1 MAGDI
6 FVGRE
11 PELKTLQQFLDQ
23 AAAAKTQIAFVAG
36 EAGAGKSALVT
47 EFVRRAEAADPN
59 VVAAIGECNAQTGAG
74 DAYLPFREVLTVL
87 SGAQDE
93 KETGDAVNPTNAA
106 RLRELVRV
114 SGETLLDVGPD
125 LVGIF
130 VPGAAL
136 FAKL

>member
-11 PELKTLQQFLDQ
+11 PELKALEQFLGK
-23 AAAAKTQIAFVAG
+23 AAAAKTQVVFVAG

-47 EFVRRAEAADPN
+47 EFVRRTEEADPK

-74 DAYLPFREVLTVL
+74 DAYLPFRQVLTTL

-93 KETGDAVNPTNAA
+93 KVTSKA
-106 RLRELVRV
+106 
-114 SGETLLDVGPD
+114 
-125 LVGIF
+125 I
-130 VPGAAL
+130 
-136 FAKL
+136 